1 MKDIN
6 RRQLLRTA
14 ARAGAAVAAGQW
26 LGPAA
31 FAAEPPKQR
40 IKIGQIGIGHNHASA
55 KMATFRKLSDYYE
68 VVGIVEPDAEWR
80 RKRGDHSAY
89 RDLTWMT
96 EEQLL
101 GTKRLDAVAVE
112 VDPGDAQLM
121 PIAGRCIDAGMHIHL
136 DKPGGESFSAFKQ
149 VLDEAGRRQLTVQ
162 LGYMYRNNPAV
173 QFCLRAVREGWLGQ
187 VFEVHAVMSRDQ
199 PLAYRQWL
207 SQFYGGTM
215 FIFGCHLIDLVI
227 AMLGKPDRITP
238 YQRQTRPEVDLFDN
252 GLAVLEYPRATVT
265 IRTASMEV
273 HGYER
278 RQLVVCGD
286 EGTIDIRPLETYDI
300 QPTPPLKLQLA
311 LSKERGSYKK
321 GYQEVSFPQV
331 PERYDD
337 QLIELARIIR
347 GEIENPYPIEHELM
361 VQEALLSAAGYP
373 HETRVGSPEPDQKNH
388 R

>member
-1 MKDIN
+1 M
-6 RRQLLRTA
+6 A
-14 ARAGAAVAAGQW
+14 ASAPWLGPQAVAAG
-26 LGPAA
+26 
-31 FAAEPPKQR
+31 PPGKR

-55 KMATFRKLSDYYE
+55 KMATFRKLSDHYE

-80 RKRGDHSAY
+80 KKRGNHSAY

-101 GTKRLDAVAVE
+101 GTKGLQAVAVE
-112 VDPGDAQLM
+112 VDPGDDQLM

-136 DKPGGESFSAFKQ
+136 DKPGGESFSAFKK
-149 VLDEAGRRQLTVQ
+149 VLDEAGRKQLAVQ

-173 QFCLRAVREGWLGQ
+173 QFCFRAVREGWLGQ

-207 SQFYGGTM
+207 SQFPGGTM

-238 YQRQTRPEVDLFDN
+238 YQRQTRPEVDLYDN
-252 GLAVLEYPRATVT
+252 GLAVFEYPRTTVT

-273 HGYER
+273 NGYER

-286 EGTIDIRPLETYDI
+286 EGTIDVRPLE
-300 QPTPPLKLQLA
+300 PPKMRLA
-311 LSKERGSYKK
+311 LSKPRDSFKK
-321 GYQEVSFPQV
+321 GYQDVALPRM
-331 PERYDD
+331 PGRYDE

-347 GEIENPYPIEHELM
+347 GQIENPYPHEHELM
-361 VQEALLSAAGYP
+361 VQEALLAAAGYP
-373 HETRVGSPEPDQKNH
+373 HET
-388 R
+388 